1 MNRRGFLKALGFGG
15 LSATLGSILPA
26 PVLRALR
33 PLAAWARAVVPGG
46 DALYINVKA
55 AASAPMV
62 LVKLG
67 FRRKDGQLEHVAAE
81 IQPLDYGSQNCMIVM
96 PFDAMIESAQVI
108 LSDSS
113 EAKVSLGIAE
123 HRGWGWALPAKWME
137 LQQ

>member
-33 PLAAWARAVVPGG
+33 PLAAWARAVVPG
-46 DALYINVKA
+46 DVLHINVEA
-55 AASAPMV
+55 AASAAMV
-62 LVKLG
+62 LVTLG
-67 FRRKDGQLEHVAAE
+67 FRRNDGQVGHVVAE
-81 IQPLDYGSQNCMIVM
+81 IQPPDYGSQTCMVVM

-108 LSDSS
+108 VSDSS

-123 HRGWGWALPAKWME
+123 HGEGWAVPAKWME